1 MCNVAV
7 NCIWSYM
14 NCSSGTLRGESECR
28 ERFSLCSQEITQE
41 DQWKGLPSVPGLDL
55 QSLQQSQP
63 GYISCL
69 LLLYNCSA
77 PLTQCREEFS
87 QCALRH
93 PVQPAGTDSGSDSAG
108 TSQVNSQETST
119 NNERRNDV
127 PAQAKP
133 SLVKSSNDVLT
144 PSLAGGSGKIPES
157 KFAQL
162 SR

>member
-1 MCNVAV
+1 
-7 NCIWSYM
+7 M

-28 ERFSLCSQEITQE
+28 ENFSLCSQEITQE

-87 QCALRH
+87 QCALLAALGAA
-93 PVQPAGTDSGSDSAG
+93 VQPAGTDSGSDSAG

-133 SLVKSSNDVLT
+133 SLVKSSTDVLT